1 MNLNFAANIGPTLEI
16 DKTSQTLSKQSKLWR
31 RREEEEG
38 KELRGPVIS
47 GSGGRRRS

>member
-31 RREEEEG
+31 RREEGGGGEG
-38 KELRGPVIS
+38 TEGTCDKW
-47 GSGGRRRS
+47 

>member
-16 DKTSQTLSKQSKLWR
+16 DKTSQTLSKQSKLWSR
-31 RREEEEG
+31 REEEG